1 MLKIAITGSLS
12 SGKSTVSK
20 IISKKGYPV
29 FDADVEVKNFY
40 KNNNNIKAIRNKFR
54 IKGNKNIKVLIKE
67 KLQKK
72 LIKLKDIEKMIHP
85 YVRKNMRKFVKKNT
99 NKNVLVFE
107 IPLLVE
113 SKLTKFFD
121 ITIFVHSPKKV
132 RIKRFVKKGGD
143 YKIFSLLD
151 KRQMDY
157 KIKSKFCQHVIVNN
171 SSINVLKRKVYNI
184 IE

>member
-1 MLKIAITGSLS
+1 M
-12 SGKSTVSK
+12 
-20 IISKKGYPV
+20 
-29 FDADVEVKNFY
+29 
-40 KNNNNIKAIRNKFR
+40 
-54 IKGNKNIKVLIKE
+54 
-67 KLQKK
+67 
-72 LIKLKDIEKMIHP
+72 
-85 YVRKNMRKFVKKNT
+85 
-99 NKNVLVFE
+99 FE

-121 ITIFVHSPKKV
+121 ITIFVHSPKKD

-151 KRQMDY
+151 KRQMDH